1 MLELAAVQHDIAWES
16 PTETMAMVRPL
27 VLAAVESGARLVSLT
42 EMWSCGFSMNT
53 DVVAEAPDG
62 PTATFMHDL
71 AAETG
76 AWIAGS
82 FPERT
87 PGFARPTNRFVLAG
101 PDGEDHRYAKTKP
114 FSFAGESDHYD
125 SGEPIAPV
133 TVHGVRITPF
143 ICYDLRFADLFWAA
157 ASATD
162 LYLVPANWPGVRR
175 SHWMALLQARAI
187 ENQAYVVGVNRVGHG
202 DGLDYTGDSRIIDP
216 LGEVLVEAPVGEVA
230 TLRAGIDPARVA
242 DVRDRFRFMEDR

>member
-1 MLELAAVQHDIAWES
+1 MLEVAAVQHDIAWES

-27 VLAAVESGARLVSLT
+27 VLAAVESGAQLVSLT

-53 DVVAEAPDG
+53 DVVAESPDG
-62 PTATFMHDL
+62 PTATFMHEV
-71 AAETG
+71 AAESG

-82 FPERT
+82 FPEHT
-87 PGFARPTNRFVLAG
+87 PGFRRPTNRFVLVG

-125 SGEPIAPV
+125 SGAPIAPID
-133 TVHGVRITPF
+133 VHGVRISPF

-157 ASATD
+157 APSTD

-175 SHWMALLQARAI
+175 RHWTALLQARAI

-202 DGLDYTGDSRIIDP
+202 DGLEYTGDSRVIDP
-216 LGEVLVEAPVGEVA
+216 LGEVLVEAPEGEVA
-230 TLRAGIDPARVA
+230 TLRATIDPAHVA
-242 DVRDRFRFMEDR
+242 GVRDRFRFMEDR